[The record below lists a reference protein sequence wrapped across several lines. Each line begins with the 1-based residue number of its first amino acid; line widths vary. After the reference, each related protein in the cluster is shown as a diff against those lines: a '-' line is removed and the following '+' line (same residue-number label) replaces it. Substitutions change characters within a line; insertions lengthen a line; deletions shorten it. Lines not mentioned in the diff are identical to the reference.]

1 MVLDIEVVG
10 QVEVF
15 SVNLGKSTFPMTYKN
30 NLYLVLFFILEEVQ
44 VFCSY
49 HTPDKVF
56 TSY

>member
-10 QVEVF
+10 QVLELTI
-15 SVNLGKSTFPMTYKN
+15 NLGKSTFPMTYEN

-49 HTPDKVF
+49 YLCDKVF
-56 TSY
+56 TSH